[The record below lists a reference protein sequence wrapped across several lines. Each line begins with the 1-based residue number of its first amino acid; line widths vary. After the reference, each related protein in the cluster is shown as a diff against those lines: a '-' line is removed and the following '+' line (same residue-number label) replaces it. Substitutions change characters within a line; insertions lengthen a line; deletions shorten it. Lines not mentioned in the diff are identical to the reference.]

1 MSKITMLF
9 GALLCGVSLL
19 AVLIAGKVGS
29 VTIFIPMFVGL
40 PLFILGLFSELKPTL
55 RMHLMH
61 AAVTLGLLGAVA
73 ALGRGIPQ
81 LIKLA
86 RGGEVDPLPL
96 ASVWTMILLCSTYV
110 VLCIQSFIQARR
122 ARELAASQGETAK
135 KS

>member
-19 AVLIAGKVGS
+19 GLLITGKVAS
-29 VTIFIPMFVGL
+29 VTIFIPMFVGV
-40 PLFILGLFSELKPTL
+40 PLFLLGLFSELKPTL
-55 RMHLMH
+55 RKHLMH
-61 AAVTLGLLGAVA
+61 VAVTLGLLGALA

-81 LIKLA
+81 LIKMA
-86 RGGEVDPLPL
+86 GGAEVDPLPL

-110 VLCIQSFIQARR
+110 VLCVQSFIQARR
-122 ARELAASQGETAK
+122 ARELAASQGESTE

>member
-19 AVLIAGKVGS
+19 GLLIAGKVAS
-29 VTIFIPMFVGL
+29 VTIFIPMFVGV
-40 PLFILGLFSELKPTL
+40 PLFLLGLFSELKPTL
-55 RMHLMH
+55 RKHLMH
-61 AAVTLGLLGAVA
+61 VAVTLGLLGALA

-81 LIKLA
+81 LIKMA
-86 RGGEVDPLPL
+86 GGAEVDPLPL

-110 VLCIQSFIQARR
+110 VLCVQSFIQARR
-122 ARELAASQGETAK
+122 ARELAASQGESTK

>member
-19 AVLIAGKVGS
+19 GLLIAGKVS
-29 VTIFIPMFVGL
+29 SPTIFIPMFVGV
-40 PLFILGLFSELKPTL
+40 PLFLLGLFSELKPTL
-55 RMHLMH
+55 RKHLMH
-61 AAVTLGLLGAVA
+61 VAVTLGLLGALA

-81 LIKLA
+81 LIKMA
-86 RGGEVDPLPL
+86 GGAEVDPLPL

-110 VLCIQSFIQARR
+110 VLCVQSFIQARR
-122 ARELAASQGETAK
+122 ARELAASQGESTE